1 MHRSMPTR
9 RAEPTAAV
17 GREDS
22 PSEVQMTRAFIAVAL
37 GLMLALWMLRPQ
49 CVNPGVSAMLPEF
62 RKLTGIPSLV
72 I

>member
-1 MHRSMPTR
+1 
-9 RAEPTAAV
+9 V

-37 GLMLALWMLRPQ
+37 GLMFALWMLRSQ
-49 CVNPGVSAMLPEF
+49 CENPGVNAMLPEF
-62 RKLTGIPSLV
+62 RKLAGIPSLV

>member
-1 MHRSMPTR
+1 MPIR
-9 RAEPTAAV
+9 RVEPAAAV
-17 GREDS
+17 GREYS
-22 PSEVQMTRAFIAVAL
+22 PSEAQMTRAFIAVAI

-49 CVNPGVSAMLPEF
+49 CVNPSVNAMLPEF

>member
-1 MHRSMPTR
+1 MPTR
-9 RAEPTAAV
+9 RADSAAAV

-37 GLMLALWMLRPQ
+37 GLMLALWMLRAQ
-49 CVNPGVSAMLPEF
+49 CVNPSVSAMLPEF

>member
-1 MHRSMPTR
+1 MPTR

>member
-1 MHRSMPTR
+1 MPTR
-9 RAEPTAAV
+9 RAEPAAAV

-49 CVNPGVSAMLPEF
+49 CVNPSVSAMLPEF

>member
-37 GLMLALWMLRPQ
+37 GLMLALWMLRTQ
-49 CVNPGVSAMLPEF
+49 CVNPSVSAMLPEF

>member
-1 MHRSMPTR
+1 M
-9 RAEPTAAV
+9 

>member
-49 CVNPGVSAMLPEF
+49 CVNPSVSA
-62 RKLTGIPSLV
+62 
-72 I
+72 

>member
-1 MHRSMPTR
+1 MPTL

-17 GREDS
+17 GRQGS
-22 PSEVQMTRAFIAVAL
+22 PSEAQMTRAFVAVGL
-37 GLMLALWMLRPQ
+37 GMMLALWLLRPH
-49 CVNPGVSAMLPEF
+49 CVSPSVSAMLPEF

>member
-37 GLMLALWMLRPQ
+37 GLMMALWMLRPQ
-49 CVNPGVSAMLPEF
+49 CVNPSVSAMLPEF